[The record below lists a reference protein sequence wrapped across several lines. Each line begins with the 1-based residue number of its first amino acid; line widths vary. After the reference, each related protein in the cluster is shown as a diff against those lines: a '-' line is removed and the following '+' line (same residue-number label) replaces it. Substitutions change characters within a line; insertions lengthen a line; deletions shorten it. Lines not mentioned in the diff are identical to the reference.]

1 MYIGLHVQYRLLLSD
16 CNGTRN
22 YPDIFSKKK
31 NTEISN
37 ITKTGP
43 LAAQLLHEDGRTDMT
58 KLIVAFGN
66 SLY

>member
-1 MYIGLHVQYRLLLSD
+1 MYSTGYCCQIVTELGIIPTYFR
-16 CNGTRN
+16 
-22 YPDIFSKKK
+22 KK